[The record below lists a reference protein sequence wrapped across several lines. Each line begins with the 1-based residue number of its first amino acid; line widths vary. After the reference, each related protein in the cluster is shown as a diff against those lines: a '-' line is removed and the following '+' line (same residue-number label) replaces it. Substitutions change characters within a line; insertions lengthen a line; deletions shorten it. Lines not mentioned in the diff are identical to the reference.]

1 MFDILI
7 DILGGGY
14 ELVRQHPATALVIT
28 VAAYGL
34 IRWVLTKV
42 ARPQTAGGA

>member
-1 MFDILI
+1 MFDILV
-7 DILGGGY
+7 GGY
-14 ELVRQHPATALVIT
+14 EFVRLHPATALVIT
-28 VAAYGL
+28 VAAYVI